1 MLFKE
6 RRSGNFRRSFVKIEA
21 SFGWFFIIK
30 VLSARMSVS
39 CKASTEL
46 TFSIPDRSVESE
58 EQGERRRCP
67 CY

>member
-1 MLFKE
+1 M
-6 RRSGNFRRSFVKIEA
+6 EA

-46 TFSIPDRSVESE
+46 TFSIPDRSNESRE
-58 EQGERRRCP
+58 ERNMKGRH
-67 CY
+67 